1 MRHPK
6 ATPRCALPILMGVA
20 LTALSSCGTLGMG
33 GGSSRGGAQLEI
45 RVNNDLPGFDRV
57 SVSLMDSDGNR
68 QTLGNVDAGET
79 RSFDAT
85 GDLESDLRY
94 RLMAEPDRGETI
106 LSPEIV
112 VRERSIVTWN
122 LRDNRVRVFEA
133 RDEPGG

>member
-1 MRHPK
+1 MRHPG
-6 ATPRCALPILMGVA
+6 ATPRSALPILMGVA
-20 LTALSSCGTLGMG
+20 LTALSACGTLGIGG
-33 GGSSRGGAQLEI
+33 GGSRGAQLEI
-45 RVNNDLPGFDRV
+45 RVNNDLPGFERV
-57 SVSLMDSDGNR
+57 SVSLLDSDGNR

-94 RLMAEPDRGETI
+94 RLMAERGRGETI

-122 LRDNRVRVFEA
+122 LRDNQLRVFEA